1 MNKDH
6 FYTLNIAEITERIG
20 NDDCAYQVLMAFI
33 NENGEAQMLNKT
45 AVAEMI
51 QLSKP
56 TVFATVNSFY
66 CAGYIDETRVGRSKI
81 YTLSDLGVEIV
92 ECFKQKAMEMRNL

>member
-6 FYTLNIAEITERIG
+6 FYTLNIAEIAERIG

-33 NENGEAQMLNKT
+33 NENGKAQMLNKT

-92 ECFKQKAMEMRNL
+92 ECFKQKAIEMRNL